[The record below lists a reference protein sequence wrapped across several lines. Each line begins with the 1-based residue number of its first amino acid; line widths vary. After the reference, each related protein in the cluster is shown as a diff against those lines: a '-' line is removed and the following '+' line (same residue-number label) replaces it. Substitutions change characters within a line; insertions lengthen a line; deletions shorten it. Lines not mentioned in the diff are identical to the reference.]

1 MNIRIVLATAMSLSV
16 ALSIV
21 WPWEGV
27 QASPK
32 EKAAAIAPAIPITIS
47 SSVPGELN
55 ASGGGAQKATLP
67 QAAAFAWQEF
77 IALNW
82 PAVNQSGTIGQR
94 DTPNTSCQFGDPG
107 CNGPLVWETFR
118 SKVEIFP
125 GKGQPPGY
133 INNPATSYG
142 YDALPAY
149 NYDAAVPACGA
160 STAQAAWVNLDETDQ
175 ITLDDMYAGVAPT
188 QVAGNSSPQLIRFT
202 AKANRTEYAYVAGNQ
217 WWTTVPANVAMATQ
231 TYLTTNKASPPP
243 GSSQYVSLPLN
254 TIELKAGWRELNTTE
269 QQSGRFHMA
278 NVRSYETN
286 ASKQT
291 CYREAVWGLVA
302 LHIIQKTAS
311 APHFIYATF
320 EQADN
325 ILRPNGSPLEDVNG
339 AIAGALPS
347 CRSDQTAPCP
357 TIPAVSLDDTATV
370 NSSQVP
376 PQVDLVP
383 ASAQYCTPSV
393 GTRPKNQLY
402 YQNSQEKPGLP
413 SDGFICINY
422 RDNAIPSVIV
432 QANSTAHAAMA
443 AYAAAHGQTKP
454 SPWSYYKLVNV
465 QYEAV
470 DKNYAGVYKTNDPN
484 TGENPASYHLANIVV
499 ETNRPLQLFSGG
511 LVGSGYTGVN
521 SDYEAQFSRGGTGIH
536 KNILYAG
543 GAYNM
548 GGCMGCH
555 GSQGQ
560 HASGDF
566 SVILANGAVHQPEA
580 PSLPSPTGATEVV
593 RNRKLK

>member
-1 MNIRIVLATAMSLSV
+1 MNIRIVLATAMSLSL
-16 ALSIV
+16 ALSVV
-21 WPWEGV
+21 WPSENL
-27 QASPK
+27 QASPADK
-32 EKAAAIAPAIPITIS
+32 VAATAPSIPITIS

-55 ASGGGAQKATLP
+55 ASGGGAQKATLA
-67 QAAAFAWQEF
+67 QAAAFSWQEF

-82 PAVNQSGTIGQR
+82 PAVNQSGAFGQR
-94 DTPNTSCQFGDPG
+94 EAPNPGCQFGDPT

-125 GKGQPPGY
+125 GQGQPPGY
-133 INNPATSYG
+133 TNNASTSYG

-149 NYDAAVPACGA
+149 NYDNAVPACGA
-160 STAQAAWVNLDETDQ
+160 VSTSTAWINLDETDQ
-175 ITLDDMYAGVAPT
+175 ITLDNMYAGVAPT
-188 QVAGNSSPQLIRFT
+188 QVTGNSAPQLIRFT
-202 AKANRTEYAYVAGNQ
+202 AKANRTEYTYVAGNL
-217 WWTTVPANVAMATQ
+217 WWTTVPASVATATQ
-231 TYLTTNKASPPP
+231 NYLTTNKASPPP

-254 TIELKAGWRELNTTE
+254 TIELKAGWRELNANE

-286 ASKQT
+286 ASSKT

-302 LHIIQKTAS
+302 LHIIQKTAT

-325 ILRPNGSPLEDVNG
+325 ILRSNGTPLEDVNG
-339 AIAGALPS
+339 AIAGTLPT
-347 CRSDQTAPCP
+347 CRSDQKAPCP
-357 TIPAVSLDDTATV
+357 TIPTVSLDDTDKV
-370 NSSQVP
+370 NASQVP
-376 PQVDLVP
+376 PEVDLVP

-393 GTRPKNQLY
+393 SARPTNQLY
-402 YQNSQEKPGLP
+402 YQNDDKPGLP
-413 SDGFICINY
+413 SAGFICINY
-422 RDNAIPSVIV
+422 RDNAIPSTIV
-432 QANSTAHAAMA
+432 QANINAHTAMA
-443 AYAAAHGQTKP
+443 AYAKANGQTKP

-470 DKNYAGVYKTNDPN
+470 DKNYAGVYKTNDPT
-484 TGENPASYHLANIVV
+484 TGKNPASYHLANIVV

-521 SDYEAQFSRGGTGIH
+521 SDYESQFSRGGTGIH
-536 KNILYAG
+536 KNVLYG
-543 GAYNM
+543 GGGYNM

-566 SVILANGAVHQPEA
+566 SVILANGAVHQPEVPSA
-580 PSLPSPTGATEVV
+580 PSASGATEVV